1 MKKFYLVLP
10 LTVLLLTGCKQ
21 EELLKGLDQSQ
32 ANDVIALLQ
41 RNNIL
46 AMKKGA
52 MKEGFSVLVEPRDFA
67 AAVDLMATYGLPR
80 QPNMEIAQMFPADSL
95 VSSPRAEKARLYSG
109 IEQRLA
115 QSLLSIQGVV
125 SARVHVSYDF
135 DAGEGERKKKPVHL
149 SSLLNYDNRIVDT
162 TLLIGD
168 VKRFL
173 KNSFDDIDYDN
184 ISVVLSKVDD
194 VQRIPPVPS
203 SASSPS
209 HTSWLMIGGLLIL
222 SLMMFFMLF
231 VKKSNHSLATK
242 LKNRHEFKK
251 EGFLRNTETFNGEV
265 QDNKSSSA
273 SVYENVSTV
282 GDESDVKGGNNVR

>member
-1 MKKFYLVLP
+1 MKKIYLVLP

-21 EELLKGLDQSQ
+21 EELLKGLDQNQ

-52 MKEGFSVLVEPRDFA
+52 MKEGFSVSVEPRDFA

-80 QPNMEIAQMFPADSL
+80 QPDMEIAQMFPADSL

-115 QSLLSIQGVV
+115 QSLLSIQGIV

-184 ISVVLSKVDD
+184 ISVVLSKVDN
-194 VQRIPPVPS
+194 VQRIPPVAS

-209 HTSWLMIGGLLIL
+209 HTSWLLIGGLLIL

-231 VKKSNHSLATK
+231 VKKGNHSLATK
-242 LKNRHEFKK
+242 LKGRHGFKK
-251 EGFLRNTETFNGEV
+251 EGFLNKTETFNG
-265 QDNKSSSA
+265 QAPGNKNSTA
-273 SVYENVSTV
+273 SVHENASPE
-282 GDESDVKGGNNVR
+282 GDEFAVKGGDNVR

>member
-1 MKKFYLVLP
+1 MKKIHLVLP

-21 EELLKGLDQSQ
+21 DELLKGLDQSQ

-52 MKEGFSVLVEPRDFA
+52 LKEGFSVSVEPRDFA

-115 QSLLSIQGVV
+115 QSLLAIQGVV

-184 ISVVLSKVDD
+184 ISVVLSKVDN
-194 VQRIPPVPS
+194 VQRIPPLASP
-203 SASSPS
+203 ASSPTS
-209 HTSWLMIGGLLIL
+209 TSWLLIGGLLTL
-222 SLMMFFMLF
+222 GLLMFFMLF
-231 VKKSNHSLATK
+231 VKRSNHSLATT
-242 LKNRHEFKK
+242 LKNRHGFKRGNFFSRK
-251 EGFLRNTETFNGEV
+251 ETLKREMPEDKN
-265 QDNKSSSA
+265 SLA
-273 SVYENVSTV
+273 SVSEDVSAK
-282 GDESDVKGGNNVR
+282 GNVKGNDNAR